1 MVHKKAI
8 STQSILASVTR
19 AKSKTRV
26 VAGGED
32 VASHRVVSLS
42 RCVVSRP
49 HNFASN
55 PLRFFRSSWQPT
67 CQLDTMLPGLH
78 CDHPQKD
85 VRRSRRPEHLLKK
98 LLRTPK
104 RNDGSVPPGS
114 KEELA
119 MLRLL
124 RQLAIAAAKLVFPA
138 SPEVLLTRAGLK
150 MRAS

>member
-1 MVHKKAI
+1 M
-8 STQSILASVTR
+8 TT
-19 AKSKTRV
+19 
-26 VAGGED
+26 
-32 VASHRVVSLS
+32 
-42 RCVVSRP
+42 
-49 HNFASN
+49 
-55 PLRFFRSSWQPT
+55 LRKM
-67 CQLDTMLPGLH
+67 CADLG
-78 CDHPQKD
+78 
-85 VRRSRRPEHLLKK
+85 VPEHLLKK

-104 RNDGSVPPGS
+104 RNDGSVPEGS